1 MRQLCVSLVVF
12 GAGIMLY
19 SIYKYYKSLAELKIH
34 MNTKKLFSDWIYA
47 FCFALMSFFFVGY
60 VICMVSYATKS
71 EVSMDNLL
79 VSFIF
84 FFGAIFVFAMI
95 KMTRRMFLMKKEHAE
110 LTIASTMDGLTSIP
124 NRRGFDNRID
134 MEWLRAIRDNTFISI
149 LMMDVDKFKIYND
162 TYGHQQGDVVL
173 QAVAKT
179 MTQSLERPS
188 DFGARWGGEEFI
200 VLLPN
205 TDSGGALTI
214 AERIRLNIS
223 NVVIPCADGTET
235 KVTVSIGVNTQKPQ
249 SNSSCDIFIS
259 EADKALYKAKKS
271 GRNRVCAHDD
281 FFLSLTTAYIGQ
293 RRFYPALRSERQFD
307 TVFTE

>member
-1 MRQLCVSLVVF
+1 
-12 GAGIMLY
+12 
-19 SIYKYYKSLAELKIH
+19 

-249 SNSSCDIFIS
+249 SNSLCDIFIS

>member
-1 MRQLCVSLVVF
+1 MRPLCVSLVVF

-19 SIYKYYKSLAELKIH
+19 SIYKYYKSLAQLKIH
-34 MNTKKLFSDWIYA
+34 MNTKRLFSDWIYA
-47 FCFALMSFFFVGY
+47 FCFVLMSFFFVGY

-71 EVSMDNLL
+71 EVSMDDLL
-79 VSFIF
+79 ISFIF
-84 FFGAIFVFAMI
+84 FFGAIFVLAMVT
-95 KMTRRMFLMKKEHAE
+95 MTQRMFLMKKEHAE
-110 LTIASTMDGLTSIP
+110 LTIMSTIDGLTSIP
-124 NRRGFDNRID
+124 NRRCFDDRMN
-134 MEWLRAIRDNTFISI
+134 MEWHRAIRDNTFISI

-179 MTQSLERPS
+179 ITQSLERPS

-205 TDSGGALTI
+205 TDSDGALTI

-223 NVVIPCADGTET
+223 NVAIPCADGAET

-249 SNSSCDIFIS
+249 TNSSHDSFIA
-259 EADKALYKAKKS
+259 EADQALYKAKKS

-281 FFLSLTTAYIGQ
+281 FFSSLTTNSLHGWTDQKNAVKA
-293 RRFYPALRSERQFD
+293 R
-307 TVFTE
+307 